1 MAITFCLPIH
11 PQEVSKSF
19 IPMVEIPAGSFYM
32 GSDGLGED
40 FDEAPIHQVVISRP
54 FRMGITEITN
64 AQYESFRPEH
74 RALRGKN
81 GVSLEDDEAVV
92 NVSYSDAVAFCEW
105 LCRKE
110 GKNYRLPTEAEWEYA
125 CRAGTYTLFST
136 GDGLPAVYHRNQKVV
151 RDFDPVSLKVA
162 QTPPNT
168 FGLYDM
174 HGNVE
179 EWCLDWYAP
188 YSAEKQKDPAGPLA
202 GEFRVTRGGSH
213 HTPEKYL
220 RSANRLAMLPE
231 DKHSQT
237 GFRIVEADTR
247 LNVSGTF
254 APVPFNQESV
264 ENASIK
270 WKKYLLPHRCF
281 CLRYHLWYVRH
292 VIRIPHFICIIISLQ
307 LRGVIMEICWQY
319 GFLQMKRMGEG
330 W

>member
-1 MAITFCLPIH
+1 MLLPF
-11 PQEVSKSF
+11 VNGL
-19 IPMVEIPAGSFYM
+19 AGKK
-32 GSDGLGED
+32 
-40 FDEAPIHQVVISRP
+40 AKTIVCQ
-54 FRMGITEITN
+54 
-64 AQYESFRPEH
+64 Q
-74 RALRGKN
+74 KQN
-81 GVSLEDDEAVV
+81 GNMLA
-92 NVSYSDAVAFCEW
+92 
-105 LCRKE
+105 
-110 GKNYRLPTEAEWEYA
+110 G
-125 CRAGTYTLFST
+125 AGTYTLFST

-188 YSAEKQKDPAGPLA
+188 YSAEKQKDPAGPLT

-247 LNVSGTF
+247 LNVSGTS
-254 APVPFNQESV
+254 APVPFNQKSV
-264 ENASIK
+264 ENTSIK
-270 WKKYLLPHRCF
+270 WKKVSAITPMFLPPIPFVVRPVCDSNTPFYLHNHQPAVTWCDNGDLLAIWFSANEENGRGMVVLGSR
-281 CLRYHLWYVRH
+281 LRARAH
-292 VIRIPHFICIIISLQ
+292 
-307 LRGVIMEICWQY
+307 
-319 GFLQMKRMGEG
+319 
-330 W
+330 

>member
-1 MAITFCLPIH
+1 M
-11 PQEVSKSF
+11 
-19 IPMVEIPAGSFYM
+19 
-32 GSDGLGED
+32 
-40 FDEAPIHQVVISRP
+40 
-54 FRMGITEITN
+54 
-64 AQYESFRPEH
+64 
-74 RALRGKN
+74 
-81 GVSLEDDEAVV
+81 
-92 NVSYSDAVAFCEW
+92 SYSDAVAFCEW
-105 LCRKE
+105 LSRKE

-188 YSAEKQKDPAGPLA
+188 YSAEKQKDPAGPLT

-247 LNVSGTF
+247 LNVSGTS
-254 APVPFNQESV
+254 APVPFNQKSV
-264 ENASIK
+264 ENTSIK
-270 WKKYLLPHRCF
+270 WKKYLLSHRCF
-281 CLRYHLWYVRH
+281 CLRYHLWYVRY

>member
-1 MAITFCLPIH
+1 MLLPF
-11 PQEVSKSF
+11 VNGLAGKKAKLSF
-19 IPMVEIPAGSFYM
+19 ANRSG
-32 GSDGLGED
+32 
-40 FDEAPIHQVVISRP
+40 
-54 FRMGITEITN
+54 MGICLSGRHIHTIFYRRRVTCSLSS
-64 AQYESFRPEH
+64 ES
-74 RALRGKN
+74 
-81 GVSLEDDEAVV
+81 
-92 NVSYSDAVAFCEW
+92 
-105 LCRKE
+105 
-110 GKNYRLPTEAEWEYA
+110 
-125 CRAGTYTLFST
+125 
-136 GDGLPAVYHRNQKVV
+136 KVV

-188 YSAEKQKDPAGPLA
+188 YSAEKQKDPAGPLT
-202 GEFRVTRGGSH
+202 GEFRVTRGGVI
-213 HTPEKYL
+213 TPRRNTL

-247 LNVSGTF
+247 LNVSGTS
-254 APVPFNQESV
+254 APVPFNQKSV
-264 ENASIK
+264 ENTSIK
-270 WKKYLLPHRCF
+270 WKKYLLSHRCF
-281 CLRYHLWYVRH
+281 ASDTILWYVRY